1 MTEDL
6 ICSICD
12 GHDFNDTKVLWPE
25 LIAEW
30 QLTRSEVDYI
40 DLQQGCHCVA
50 CGTNLRGI
58 ALGHAIRSAMGT
70 DLALRPAIQSGAF
83 DKWRVL
89 DLNGLPG
96 GISVTLPAL
105 PNY

>member
-40 DLQQGCHCVA
+40 DLSRVAIAWPAARICV
-50 CGTNLRGI
+50 GL
-58 ALGHAIRSAMGT
+58 LSDMQSAAQWE
-70 DLALRPAIQSGAF
+70 LI
-83 DKWRVL
+83 
-89 DLNGLPG
+89 
-96 GISVTLPAL
+96 
-105 PNY
+105 